1 MKTIGFKLLID
12 HNVGRGVALALREAG
27 YDAVFAGDVDPHLSD
42 AAILGWAVREGRLI
56 VTQDNDFGAL
66 VYRSGQ
72 AHAGVLLLHMADA
85 TRQERTA
92 TLLWL
97 LRHHAS
103 DLAGHF
109 SVYEN
114 ERLRIR

>member
-1 MKTIGFKLLID
+1 MKASDFKLLID

-42 AAILGWAVREGRLI
+42 AAILDWAVREGRLI
-56 VTQDNDFGAL
+56 VTQDKDFGVL

-72 AHAGVLLLHMADA
+72 AHAGILLLHMADA
-85 TRQERTA
+85 TRQERTT

-97 LRHHAS
+97 LRHYAP
-103 DLAGHF
+103 DLVGHF

>member
-1 MKTIGFKLLID
+1 MSAADLKLLVD

-42 AAILGWAVREGRLI
+42 AAILGWAMREDRLI
-56 VTQDNDFGAL
+56 ITQDNDFGAL

-72 AHAGVLLLHMADA
+72 PHAGVLLLHMAEA
-85 TRQERTA
+85 TRQERTT

-97 LRHHAS
+97 LRHFAS
-103 DLAGHF
+103 AIVGHF
-109 SVYEN
+109 SVFEGD
-114 ERLRIR
+114 RLRIR